1 MCRITLIIGY
11 IAIAGLVATTGSCAS
26 NRSLADRIGM
36 NMDDCPKGPDGQNDE
51 VVLSETPLA
60 KYKKLNTEDERVW
73 IEPLMSMDLPSFS
86 SKDDSLNV
94 FFKIGTEINGY
105 KVSCRFLPYGRCAET
120 GHAVLSFVKGDLNLV
135 LHVRKMMFYHTLLM
149 TMAGHEWK
157 NMDSYELNYV
167 EPSDVDMNPVDDSHP
182 FGYYNSFQFVDVD
195 FDGKDELVLNDFY
208 MGRQGND
215 YTVYK
220 ISGNQFV
227 PYSSFPFNQLD
238 NTTEFDSRNQSIT
251 TFISLNSSCGV
262 YIFSSMLEEDES
274 PVVDIPDF
282 YSDSTSAIIR
292 EIISGPQV
300 VSIDSVKEYAG
311 DSLYVYRRFRQ
322 SLKLVSVEDEF
333 YL

>member
-11 IAIAGLVATTGSCAS
+11 IAIAGLVATTGSCAG

-36 NMDDCPKGPDGQNDE
+36 NDCPKGPDGQNDE

-73 IEPLMSMDLPSFS
+73 IEPLMSMDLSSFS
-86 SKDDSLNV
+86 SEDDSLNV

-167 EPSDVDMNPVDDSHP
+167 EPADVDMNPFDDSHLAIITLS
-182 FGYYNSFQFVDVD
+182 NSLTLTST
-195 FDGKDELVLNDFY
+195 ERRNWY
-208 MGRQGND
+208 RMIIIWAGRAMAMP
-215 YTVYK
+215 YTK
-220 ISGNQFV
+220 SAGI
-227 PYSSFPFNQLD
+227 
-238 NTTEFDSRNQSIT
+238 
-251 TFISLNSSCGV
+251 NSSL
-262 YIFSSMLEEDES
+262 IAPSL
-274 PVVDIPDF
+274 
-282 YSDSTSAIIR
+282 STNLMI
-292 EIISGPQV
+292 
-300 VSIDSVKEYAG
+300 
-311 DSLYVYRRFRQ
+311 RQ
-322 SLKLVSVEDEF
+322 SLIQ
-333 YL
+333 